1 MIRIS
6 TDLRKILE
14 DRYPHLISDKNIAN
28 LEEKSY
34 LPPPGYSDGRIW
46 RLNFPPHYADYYNPP
61 VFHEQFVEY
70 MLMALTNDEN
80 VKSDLK
86 KFNRFWIK
94 VEQEADSLKVTL
106 NLAKK

>member
-1 MIRIS
+1 MEIK
-6 TDLRKILE
+6 L
-14 DRYPHLISDKNIAN
+14 
-28 LEEKSY
+28 
-34 LPPPGYSDGRIW
+34 
-46 RLNFPPHYADYYNPP
+46 PHYADYYNP

-94 VEQEADSLKVTL
+94 VEHEGDSLKVTL